1 MIKPD
6 HLIQRRATA
15 TDMDSVKARQAKLN
29 TKHKDVN
36 LLHRCE
42 TVWMNMDEF
51 RQQRA
56 RGIRFAY
63 GDQWGDTITV
73 NGKSMTYR
81 EYLMKQGNVVIQ
93 TNQIKNRV
101 ETLVGQ
107 MVKERMEPVCHA
119 IDRDEQ
125 PYGELMT
132 AVVQANCEK
141 NQIVELY
148 KMWVRELCYGGIA
161 VSYESYDDV
170 SGPNRRMDSWTTFIN
185 PNLLFMEGESVDP
198 RHWDL
203 SLIGRLRYH
212 SFEDICAIFGKSTSD
227 FDALRTIYANQSV
240 VFKTEDSKQMNDKF
254 EDGDIVFMNT
264 ADSTRCCVCEVW
276 TKETRARIRLWD
288 HNNATE
294 EIIDYDD
301 TAYRR
306 EIREENKRRRKSGLA
321 QGWPEDTIPYITG
334 DGYGNDDEKNGF
346 FMDSFWY
353 CRMLAPDG
361 TVLWEGESP
370 YADRSHPFSVCVFPF
385 ADGKAIGY
393 MSDAIDHNLAMNRA
407 VVLHDWLL
415 RAQSKGVVVVPK
427 SVVPS
432 DVSYDEFARSWTSID
447 DMVFIDVE
455 PGRENLMPKVF
466 FGASQTFDVGGL
478 IATYSRLLDQGSPVN
493 DAMQGRTPLSGTPSS
508 LYAQMSNNASTSVAA
523 LMESF
528 HKFEENI
535 LNKKLKN
542 IAMFYDENR
551 YSMIAGS
558 LDGIYDN
565 LNLNE
570 VGDIEYDLI
579 IKESSATPVARAVV
593 NQDAKEFLMNGLIT
607 FEEYLEIA
615 DVPYA
620 DKILQGRQARQAEVE
635 AAQQAPSAPARTET
649 TESPYTTQETPS
661 AYAPPM

>member
-1 MIKPD
+1 
-6 HLIQRRATA
+6 
-15 TDMDSVKARQAKLN
+15 MDSVKARQTKLY
-29 TKHKDVN
+29 TKEKDTP

-42 TVWMNMDEF
+42 VVWNNMEDF

-63 GDQWGDTITV
+63 GDQWGDTIVV
-73 NGKSMTYR
+73 NGKAMTYR

-93 TNQIKNRV
+93 TNQVKNRE

-125 PYGELMT
+125 TYGEVMT
-132 AVVQANCEK
+132 AALQANCEK
-141 NQIVELY
+141 NQMVELY
-148 KMWVRELCYGGIA
+148 KMWMRELCYGGIS
-161 VSYESYDDV
+161 VGYESYDDV
-170 SGPNRRMDSWTTFIN
+170 SGPARRLDSWTTFVN
-185 PNLLFMEGESVDP
+185 PNLFFMESESVDP

-212 SFEDICAIFGKSTSD
+212 SFEDICAIFGKSPAD
-227 FDALRTIYANQSV
+227 FNILKTIYANQSV
-240 VFKTEDSKQMNDKF
+240 AFKTEDSRQMNDKF
-254 EDGDIVFMNT
+254 EDGDIVFMRT

-288 HNNATE
+288 HNDGTE
-294 EIIDYDD
+294 EIIDLDDYD
-301 TAYRR
+301 YRR
-306 EIREENKRRRKSGLA
+306 EVREENKRRRKLGLESGFA
-321 QGWPEDTIPYITG
+321 EDTIPYITG
-334 DGYGNDDEKNGF
+334 DGYGADEDEKNGF
-346 FMDSFWY
+346 FIDTFWY

-370 YADRSHPFSVCVFPF
+370 YADRSHPFSICVFPF
-385 ADGKAIGY
+385 ADGKAVGY
-393 MSDAIDHNLAMNRA
+393 MNDTIDHNLAMNRA

-427 SVVPS
+427 AIVPK
-432 DVSYDEFARSWTSID
+432 DVTFDQFARSWTSID

-455 PGRENLMPKVF
+455 PGKEKLMPQVF
-466 FGASQTFDVGGL
+466 FGAAQTFDVGGL
-478 IATYSRLLDQGSPVN
+478 IATYSKLLDQGSPVN
-493 DAMQGRTPLSGTPSS
+493 DAMQGRTPNSGTPAS

-542 IAMFYDENR
+542 IAMFYDEER
-551 YSMIAGS
+551 YRQIVGS
-558 LDGIYDN
+558 IDGIFDSEE

-570 VGDIEYDLI
+570 VGDIEYDLT
-579 IKESSATPVARAVV
+579 IKESSTSPVARAVV
-593 NQDAKEFLMNGLIT
+593 NQDAKEFLLNGFIT
-607 FEEYLEIA
+607 FDEYLEIA

-620 DKILQGRQARQAEVE
+620 DKILQRRQARQAEME
-635 AAQQAPSAPARTET
+635 AAQEAGAPGGTMTEMVPASEDPASAKAPN
-649 TESPYTTQETPS
+649 
-661 AYAPPM
+661 AYAPPAS